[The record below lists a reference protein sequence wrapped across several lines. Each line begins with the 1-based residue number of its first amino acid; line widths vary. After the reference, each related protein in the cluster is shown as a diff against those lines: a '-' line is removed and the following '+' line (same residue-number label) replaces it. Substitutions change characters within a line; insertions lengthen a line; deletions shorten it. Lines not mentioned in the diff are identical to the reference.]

1 MQGYRTLRAWQV
13 AQELSLGT
21 LEVVD
26 RLPRMPEPRPVLD
39 QLRRAAISVDI
50 NIVEGYALGTVPLF
64 RRHLRIAL
72 GSAAEAQRLLEI
84 AVHRAYLPREE
95 ADRLLTVV
103 DETIACLTGLLR
115 SRRLSLSGRKPKCPS

>member
-1 MQGYRTLRAWQV
+1 MQGYRSLRAWQV

-21 LEVVD
+21 LKATD
-26 RLPRMPEPRPVLD
+26 ALASPRVRIVLD
-39 QLRRAAISVDI
+39 QLRRAALSVDI

-72 GSAAEAQRLLEI
+72 GSAAESQRLLVI
-84 AVHRAYLPREE
+84 AAQREYLDAETVN
-95 ADRLLTVV
+95 RLLKAA

-115 SRRLSLSGRKPKCPS
+115 SRSLSLSGWTKQDRA